1 MTRMDTEF
9 EGRRAHTGRCA
20 PPGGTALGT
29 RGAAPVGGAAGS
41 NAAGHE
47 IHPDHTEQT
56 QTAPDR
62 PDRLR
67 DGSGETDQIR
77 ALYDPGRMQRLWL
90 AVLVENVNVAL
101 GFGARSS
108 QVFSKRADLSQKSA
122 ELWLGSEDFDIIC
135 DLVGIDPAIVL
146 AEVETLRAAGLRF
159 EVEVW
164 G

>member
-1 MTRMDTEF
+1 MTRMDTEL
-9 EGRRAHTGRCA
+9 EGRRAHTGSCA

-29 RGAAPVGGAAGS
+29 RGVAPVGGDAGREDL
-41 NAAGHE
+41 AQQTAK
-47 IHPDHTEQT
+47 QT

-62 PDRLR
+62 PR
-67 DGSGETDQIR
+67 DGSGETDHNR

-108 QVFSKRADLSQKSA
+108 RVFRKRADLSQKSA

>member
-1 MTRMDTEF
+1 MTAMGIEFDGGCIAF
-9 EGRRAHTGRCA
+9 EGAEDDMAGQ
-20 PPGGTALGT
+20 PGEGLQ
-29 RGAAPVGGAAGS
+29 R
-41 NAAGHE
+41 
-47 IHPDHTEQT
+47 
-56 QTAPDR
+56 
-62 PDRLR
+62 
-67 DGSGETDQIR
+67 
-77 ALYDPGRMQRLWL
+77 YDPGRMQRLWL